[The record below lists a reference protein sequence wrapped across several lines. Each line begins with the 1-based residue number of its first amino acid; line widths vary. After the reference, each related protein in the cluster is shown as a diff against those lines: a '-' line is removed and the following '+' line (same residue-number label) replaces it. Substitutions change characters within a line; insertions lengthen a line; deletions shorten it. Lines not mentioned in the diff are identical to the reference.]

1 MSAAHTLAR
10 TLLGN
15 AGKASPRPATASW
28 RTGAGAPGSTR
39 LMVMFAALCAFA
51 AAAFAPRLLWDGDTL
66 WHLAAGGWMLDHHQ
80 IAQADPFSYTVRG
93 KPWTNLEW
101 LSEIVM
107 TPVWRA
113 GGWSALVLM
122 FGLAVGALTWI
133 LGSELSRWLKPLS
146 WSCALVLALACTAQS
161 WLARPHL
168 LVLPILALWTVQLM
182 HARERG
188 QAPPL
193 WLLPVMAL
201 WANLHGSFLFGLA
214 LLGPFAAEALIEPDA
229 DRLKVIRGWGL
240 FGLAAACAAMIT
252 PHGPAGLI
260 YPVKLMSMTRL
271 QDIVEWKS
279 SDFSHLTTFEVA
291 LLTTLAVLLYRGV
304 KVPLLRLVTILGL
317 LHLTLQETRH
327 QMVLAT
333 VAVLLLAE
341 PLGQALGGPPDAAS
355 ERLPPALRKGLLAAL
370 ALACVGLVGARFLV
384 PAKLTEGTVAPMAA
398 LAHVPQALRRQPVLN
413 EYGMGGFLIFNH
425 VPVFIDGRADMYG
438 DDYFGAYVDALKPDP
453 VKLKALLDRYKV
465 RWTILRA
472 ENPALPTMDA
482 MPGWKRLYADKWAV
496 VHVKNG
502 A

>member
-1 MSAAHTLAR
+1 MSAAHPLAR
-10 TLLGN
+10 TLLGD
-15 AGKASPRPATASW
+15 AGKTAPRPGARSWTAGSW
-28 RTGAGAPGSTR
+28 TPSSAR
-39 LMVMFAALCAFA
+39 LMVMFGALCAFA

-113 GGWSALVLM
+113 GGWSALVLL
-122 FGLAVGALTWI
+122 FAVAIGALTWI
-133 LGSELSRWLKPLS
+133 LGAELSRRLKPLS
-146 WSCALVLALACTAQS
+146 WACALVLALACTTQS

-168 LVLPILALWTVQLM
+168 LVLPLLALWTVQLM

-188 QAPPL
+188 RTPPL
-193 WLLPVMAL
+193 WLLPVMVL

-214 LLGPFAAEALIEPDA
+214 LLAPFAAEALIEPNA

-240 FGLAAACAAMIT
+240 FGLAAVCAAMIT

-279 SDFSHLTTFEVA
+279 TDFGHLTTFELA
-291 LLTTLAVLLYRGV
+291 LMTSLFVLLYRGV
-304 KVPLLRLVTILGL
+304 KVPLLRLATVLGL
-317 LHLTLQETRH
+317 LHLTLHETRH

-341 PLGQALGGPPDAAS
+341 PLGQALGGPPEGSS
-355 ERLPPALRKGLLAAL
+355 ERFSPALRKGLLAAL
-370 ALACVGLVGARFLV
+370 ALALVGVAGARFLV
-384 PAKLTEGTVAPMAA
+384 PATLTEGTVAPMKA
-398 LAHVPQALRRQPVLN
+398 LAHVPQDLQRQPVLN

-438 DDYFGAYVDALKPDP
+438 DDYFGAYVDALKPDQA
-453 VKLKALLDRYKV
+453 KLKALLDRYKV

-472 ENPALPTMDA
+472 ENPALPAMDA
-482 MPGWKRLYADKWAV
+482 MPGWKRLYADKSAV
-496 VHVKNG
+496 VHVKVG
-502 A
+502 T